1 MQQRPPCLVLRP
13 KLLACVA
20 LTWASLAHGE
30 TPTGDDGAG
39 DGDTTSA
46 AEAETE
52 TASEGPDQAACLAAH
67 SKAQALKKETRF
79 IEAQEQ
85 LFICSSASCPGP
97 VIADCGG
104 WIEELDRRTPS
115 LAFSVRR
122 DGVEAREASVSLDG
136 KPVTDRS
143 VVVKVNPGRH
153 VVRVELAPFAPR
165 EEVVFAR
172 DAAGTQVVRIEFQTE
187 KPVSE
192 ASAPS
197 TASYGDAYERPTPTI
212 VYPLLGL
219 SAAGFASFGV
229 FAWIGNERQRELE
242 KECEPNCTD
251 DEVQPMKNAYMIGDI
266 SLAVGAA
273 SLLGAG
279 IIYLARPSRPVMEEA
294 RAGLRL
300 DIQPVVGKDSFG
312 VVAAQTW

>member
-1 MQQRPPCLVLRP
+1 
-13 KLLACVA
+13 
-20 LTWASLAHGE
+20 
-30 TPTGDDGAG
+30 
-39 DGDTTSA
+39 
-46 AEAETE
+46 
-52 TASEGPDQAACLAAH
+52 
-67 SKAQALKKETRF
+67 
-79 IEAQEQ
+79 
-85 LFICSSASCPGP
+85 
-97 VIADCGG
+97 
-104 WIEELDRRTPS
+104 
-115 LAFSVRR
+115 
-122 DGVEAREASVSLDG
+122 
-136 KPVTDRS
+136 
-143 VVVKVNPGRH
+143 
-153 VVRVELAPFAPR
+153 
-165 EEVVFAR
+165 
-172 DAAGTQVVRIEFQTE
+172 
-187 KPVSE
+187 
-192 ASAPS
+192 
-197 TASYGDAYERPTPTI
+197 
-212 VYPLLGL
+212 LLGL